1 MRISKNRIYPYPIYS
16 ELSDDYKNNDFSL
29 EADIEYNSE
38 TAYLQFK
45 VNIEDEVIRELI
57 INRLV
62 GLYCHVE
69 CSSTKYRELFELS
82 LNTEDS
88 VYNIEIPLFKLND
101 NIEVMCMLVAKEN
114 IASFS
119 DDNLGDLYEGEKIR
133 FPQYGTIGFTDTTEL
148 TLVKRMDINGDIPS
162 VFTIVASEEE
172 KEIQTEFNGDQIEIF
187 IPKDQYEI
195 YENYKG
201 TGIRVK
207 QMMVIIPAL
216 IEVLDII
223 KTGEGGFDDLPWFIV
238 IEEAIKKL
246 NYIGFDDDNFKN
258 KPSFELAQEI
268 LGDIAKDAFN
278 EFDAMNKD
286 KDD

>member
-1 MRISKNRIYPYPIYS
+1 MKISKNRIYPYPIYS

-29 EADIEYNSE
+29 EADIEYDSE
-38 TAYLQFK
+38 TASLQLE
-45 VNIEDEVIRELI
+45 VNLEDEVIRELI

-88 VYNIEIPLFKLND
+88 AYNIEIPLFKLND

-114 IASFS
+114 IASFA

-148 TLVKRMDINGDIPS
+148 TLIKRMDINGDIPS

-223 KTGEGGFDDLPWFIV
+223 KTGEGGYDDLPWFIV

-246 NYIGFDDDNFKN
+246 NYTGFDDDNFKN

>member
-1 MRISKNRIYPYPIYS
+1 MKISKNRIYPYPIYS
-16 ELSDDYKNNDFSL
+16 ELSDDYKNNNFSL
-29 EADIEYNSE
+29 EADIEYDSE
-38 TAYLQFK
+38 IASLQLEVK
-45 VNIEDEVIRELI
+45 LEDELIRELI

-82 LNTEDS
+82 LNTEDIA
-88 VYNIEIPLFKLND
+88 YDIEIPLFKLND

-114 IASFS
+114 ISSFA

-162 VFTIVASEEE
+162 VFTIVASEEG

-223 KTGEGGFDDLPWFIV
+223 KTGEVGFDDLPWFIV

-246 NYIGFDDDNFKN
+246 NYTGFDDDNFKN

>member
-1 MRISKNRIYPYPIYS
+1 MKISKNRIYPYPIYS

-29 EADIEYNSE
+29 EADIEYDSE
-38 TAYLQFK
+38 TASLQLE
-45 VNIEDEVIRELI
+45 VNLEDEVIRELI

-114 IASFS
+114 IASFV

-187 IPKDQYEI
+187 IPKDQHEI

-246 NYIGFDDDNFKN
+246 NYTGFDDDNFKN

>member
-1 MRISKNRIYPYPIYS
+1 MKISKNRIYPYPIYS

-29 EADIEYNSE
+29 EADIEYDSE
-38 TAYLQFK
+38 TASLQLK
-45 VNIEDEVIRELI
+45 VNLEDEVIRELI

-114 IASFS
+114 IASFA

-246 NYIGFDDDNFKN
+246 NYTGFDDDNFKN